1 MLRALTCRAR
11 AYTRVCQRGTQL
23 LISHVARTLADQN
36 THIQEATLA
45 RKRRGKILWLM
56 DALTRWLT
64 YVLLD
69 TSLFAPDL
77 QPSTQPSRR

>member
-1 MLRALTCRAR
+1 MLHALTCRAQ
-11 AYTRVCQRGTQL
+11 AYTRVCRRGTRL
-23 LISHVARTLADQN
+23 LISHMARMLADQN

-45 RKRRGKILWLM
+45 RKGRGKILWLM

-77 QPSTQPSRR
+77 QPSTQQSRR